1 MAHPSSETEQ
11 SRHVVVVVGGAVAG
25 SEAAAVCAER
35 GAHVI
40 VLEQAERPFGKIEDG
55 LPRWHE
61 KLRLKEYEAIAKNL
75 SHPRISFVPR
85 TALGRDVQLEDV
97 VHRWGVSAV
106 LLGSG
111 AWRDRPLFDGAD
123 AYVGRGLVPQNA
135 FVHWYNHYPEAGYAG
150 PTYAVPDRAL
160 VVGGGLASIDVAK
173 IINLELY
180 RRALAARGQKLST
193 VELEHEGIAPVL
205 QRLGIARESLGVHG
219 ATLCY
224 RREKEAMPI
233 ASAPEGASVDQLAK
247 AAQVRAKLMD
257 KVIERFFV
265 HFAPNHAL
273 KAPLVEDGRLR
284 GLVFQQTRTLD
295 GKLVT
300 LPNSEQ
306 TYRTD
311 LVVSSIGSIP
321 QPIAGVPM
329 RGELID
335 FADHETGRVQG
346 FEAVFGLGNALTG
359 KGNIRDSRRNALQ
372 ISTHVAEAYLGLN
385 GALEGASPAHVH
397 AHAQEQALRAAEVV
411 ETRPMV
417 APAQQVELRAIVRVL
432 QSRAGFDGDL
442 TAWLAK
448 SPVRVLETALD
459 A

>member
-40 VLEQAERPFGKIEDG
+40 VLEQGKRPFGKIEDG

-75 SHPRISFVPR
+75 SHPGISFVPC
-85 TALGRDVQLEDV
+85 TALGRDVQLDDI

-111 AWRDRPLFDGAD
+111 AWRDRPLFEGAD
-123 AYVGRGLVPQNA
+123 AYLGRGLVPQNT
-135 FVHWYNHYPEAGYAG
+135 FVHWYNHYPEPGYRG
-150 PTYAVPDRAL
+150 PTYSVPDRAL

-180 RRALAARGQKLST
+180 QRALAAQGHKLST

-205 QRLGIARESLGVHG
+205 QRLGIPRASLGVHG
-219 ATLCY
+219 ATLFY

-233 ASAPEGASVDQLAK
+233 ASAPDDATAEQRAK
-247 AAQVRAKLMD
+247 VAQVRAKLMD
-257 KVIERFFV
+257 KVIERFLV

-273 KAPLVEDGRLR
+273 KAPLLDDGRLC
-284 GLVFQQTRTLD
+284 GLVFEQTRTVD

-306 TYRTD
+306 TYRAD

-335 FADHETGRVQG
+335 FADHNTGRVRG
-346 FEAVFGLGNALTG
+346 FDAVFGLGNALTG
-359 KGNIRDSRRNALQ
+359 KGNIKDSRRNALQ
-372 ISTHVAEAYLGLN
+372 ISTHVAEAYLGLTD
-385 GALEGASPAHVH
+385 AVEGTSPAHAH
-397 AHAQEQALRAAEVV
+397 AHAHEQALRAAEIVK
-411 ETRPMV
+411 TRPIV
-417 APAQQVELRAIVRVL
+417 APAQQRELNAIVRSL
-432 QSRAGFDGDL
+432 QARVGFDGNL
-442 TAWLAK
+442 TAWLAQ
-448 SPVRVLETALD
+448 SPVRVQEA
-459 A
+459 AHEA